1 MTNLSSTSEVRLDER
16 RRRDELQR
24 FETRLS
30 DNAKENERLQAQY
43 RTLAE
48 ENQRKRRNLQDL
60 ENEARNKARQNAE
73 QNARLRQS
81 TEMTRTEYQTL
92 RDQLDQ
98 LVYQLKFSV
107 EEELKIYET
116 LLNSLRRQQDTRPAV
131 GYAKTSLMDE
141 SKDYRPLLAPLI
153 EKASTTSDADRT
165 TSDADR
171 FGVQQNLF
179 DRSERRTKTT
189 TTTTSDA
196 DLNGGQRNVVDRSQ
210 RRATGAS
217 DADLYGVQQNLLDR
231 NQSRTTKTT
240 RTTRR
245 FGQEG
250 NDQQKIS
257 MNINRSE
264 QQLPE
269 LDENYMQSKIHIT
282 RKYKGQ

>member
-1 MTNLSSTSEVRLDER
+1 MRIPSLSKYFSKFCNGLDER

-30 DNAKENERLQAQY
+30 DNAKENERLQNQY

-81 TEMTRTEYQTL
+81 TELTRAEYQTL

-98 LVYQLKFSV
+98 LVHRLKFSI

-116 LLNSLRRQQDTRPAV
+116 LLNSVHRQKDTRPSL
-131 GYAKTSLMDE
+131 GYGTTTATTTTKTSLMDD
-141 SKDYRPLLAPLI
+141 SKDYRPLAPLL
-153 EKASTTSDADRT
+153 EKPSTTSDAD
-165 TSDADR
+165 
-171 FGVQQNLF
+171 V
-179 DRSERRTKTT
+179 
-189 TTTTSDA
+189 
-196 DLNGGQRNVVDRSQ
+196 
-210 RRATGAS
+210 
-217 DADLYGVQQNLLDR
+217 YGVQQNMLDR
-231 NQSRTTKTT
+231 NQRRTTTTT

-245 FGQEG
+245 FGQES

-257 MNINRSE
+257 MNINRTE

-282 RKYKGQ
+282 RKYKGQWRTIGLT